1 MIRSTWISMT
11 AVLAVGVLA
20 GCGDDTTATTSDAT
34 TSGTGGATSS
44 SSSSSSSTGGSG
56 GNGGSGGGAPD
67 CGDGDVTPPEGCD
80 DANAVAGDGCD
91 AACVVEAGFSCT
103 GMPSVCT
110 TDCGDGVTAG
120 DEECDDGNTDAGD
133 GCDASCVIET
143 VVCGNGL
150 IDGAD
155 GCDDGNTNAGDG
167 CDASCAVE
175 PGYVCVDEPSVC
187 TTECG
192 DGIILGNEQCD
203 DGDLSAD
210 DGCSPGCTVENGFVC
225 NGEPSMCA
233 TDCGD
238 GILAG
243 LEECDD
249 SNSTSGD
256 GCDGVTCAVED
267 GYVCANIPSVCVG
280 ECGDNVIV
288 AGEECDDGNT
298 SAGDGCGATCLFEA
312 TCGNGTVE
320 PGEECDDGG
329 VMAGDGCDM
338 ACQLE
343 AGTLCGDAVDV
354 NALGTTL
361 GNVTSYLGDTTGSL
375 VVNVGAPSCSP
386 GTTDVPSIL
395 HSYTT
400 TARASL
406 VIESLDIDGMLDD
419 TVVWAYLDCQDR
431 NPASELTCDDDS
443 GLALY
448 SQATTAIIPSGTSV
462 FIAISG
468 YAAVDVGPYSLQI
481 TEVQVLP
488 DGAPCDPADPNQ
500 QCEIDSECEG
510 LPGAETCQ
518 PPICGDGVIE
528 VDEECDDGNTMDGD
542 GCSSACIVEV
552 TLESEPNDTS
562 ATANGPFSPDTGL
575 IGATIG
581 VIGDQ
586 DFFAIN
592 IPATAD
598 LRIETFDTSG
608 PSTCA
613 GAIDTVVELLAPDGT
628 TSVITRDQGGVNN
641 CSRIDSALE
650 ADAAARHLAPG
661 IYFVRV
667 EDYLNNGTIP
677 GYTLYVT
684 YNALCGDG
692 VVEGA
697 EECEPGGAIPC
708 GATCDRVQAC
718 GDGFID
724 APEQCDDGNTM
735 DGDGC
740 SSMCVFEPQLTE
752 SEPNNTFMTADYV
765 LPSAIPAAITI
776 VNDDDFFAVAVP
788 GPASVLTATITAGVV
803 NTCGSDTNPAPPAID
818 SEIQILGTS
827 GTTSLATND
836 DISGTLNWCSSA
848 QATGLA
854 AGIYYVRAASSGT
867 FCSACTFDYTL
878 NITVN

>member
-34 TSGTGGATSS
+34 TSGTGGTTSS

-298 SAGDGCGATCLFEA
+298 
-312 TCGNGTVE
+312 
-320 PGEECDDGG
+320 
-329 VMAGDGCDM
+329 
-338 ACQLE
+338 
-343 AGTLCGDAVDV
+343 
-354 NALGTTL
+354 
-361 GNVTSYLGDTTGSL
+361 
-375 VVNVGAPSCSP
+375 
-386 GTTDVPSIL
+386 
-395 HSYTT
+395 
-400 TARASL
+400 
-406 VIESLDIDGMLDD
+406 
-419 TVVWAYLDCQDR
+419 
-431 NPASELTCDDDS
+431 
-443 GLALY
+443 
-448 SQATTAIIPSGTSV
+448 
-462 FIAISG
+462 
-468 YAAVDVGPYSLQI
+468 
-481 TEVQVLP
+481 
-488 DGAPCDPADPNQ
+488 
-500 QCEIDSECEG
+500 
-510 LPGAETCQ
+510 
-518 PPICGDGVIE
+518 
-528 VDEECDDGNTMDGD
+528 MDGD

-724 APEQCDDGNTM
+724 APEECDDGNTM

-818 SEIQILGTS
+818 SEIQILGTN